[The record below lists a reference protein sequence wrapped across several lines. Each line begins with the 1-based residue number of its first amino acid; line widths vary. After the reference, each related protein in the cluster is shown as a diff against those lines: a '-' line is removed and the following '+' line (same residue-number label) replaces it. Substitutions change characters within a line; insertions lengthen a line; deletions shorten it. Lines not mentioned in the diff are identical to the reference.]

1 MTSKNFIET
10 YFSGIKKISSKI
22 KYKEIENLVKE
33 ILKIK
38 NQKGRIF
45 FLGVGG
51 SAGNASHAVND
62 FRKLCEIECYAPTDN
77 VAELTARINDD
88 GWNSS
93 FANWLKVSNLKKND
107 AIFVLSVGGGDI
119 KKNIS
124 LNLVEAIRFAKK
136 KGAKIFGIVGRKE
149 SYLYK
154 NGDNVIFVPIVNKK
168 MMTAY
173 SEAFQAVIWHSIVMH
188 PQLQSVK
195 TKW

>member
-1 MTSKNFIET
+1 MN
-10 YFSGIKKISSKI
+10 
-22 KYKEIENLVKE
+22 
-33 ILKIK
+33 
-38 NQKGRIF
+38 
-45 FLGVGG
+45 
-51 SAGNASHAVND
+51 
-62 FRKLCEIECYAPTDN
+62 
-77 VAELTARINDD
+77 
-88 GWNSS
+88 
-93 FANWLKVSNLKKND
+93 KND

>member
-1 MTSKNFIET
+1 MSTFFKKYYNDIVSISKDIDKDNLHKLVA
-10 YFSGIKKISSKI
+10 SLSKI
-22 KYKEIENLVKE
+22 KKK
-33 ILKIK
+33 KS
-38 NQKGRIF
+38 RIF

-51 SAGNASHAVND
+51 SAGNCAHAVND

>member
-1 MTSKNFIET
+1 MSTFFKKYYNDIVSISKDIDKDNLNKLVA
-10 YFSGIKKISSKI
+10 SLSKI
-22 KYKEIENLVKE
+22 KKK
-33 ILKIK
+33 KS
-38 NQKGRIF
+38 RIF

-51 SAGNASHAVND
+51 SAGNCAHAVND